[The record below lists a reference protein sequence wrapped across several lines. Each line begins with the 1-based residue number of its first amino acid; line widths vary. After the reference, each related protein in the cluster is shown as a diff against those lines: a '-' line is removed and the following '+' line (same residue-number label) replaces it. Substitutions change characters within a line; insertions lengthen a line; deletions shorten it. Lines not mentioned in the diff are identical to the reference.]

1 MKKFGMLL
9 GVMIIMASFNIALAQ
24 DALLF
29 EGYLNKGDTI
39 LVGPIIITLN
49 DVQKDYLTNQYK
61 AMFVIMKD
69 GKILNANYTVIYI
82 PNPSKIQELL
92 ADPAFLN
99 AMAETLGYN
108 TTDPLSYAQFL
119 AWLAT
124 ASPEEIAD
132 AVFETINEHP
142 ELGINKEDLLMPIRV
157 PEFTYISENET
168 IELNVDGQKVTIT
181 ALEIYPNGVRISI
194 SGPYDWKVSV
204 IPALITTSIE
214 APKSVNPGQEFIV
227 KVHLKNEGA
236 LKAKYITVMVSPV
249 MLDVGSSENQDSQS
263 STGQALAQTL
273 SQSGVVQSA
282 LMPVNTSM
290 KYIEY
295 LDGKESATLE
305 FKFKANENAQPG
317 VYPLYVT
324 VIYFFGVGQD
334 VQQMQSFN
342 FVGITVARDSD
353 ASFVIESIEKPK
365 IVHPGEDF
373 EVKIRLRNMGGDT
386 AKDFLATIE
395 PKGSLNIEE
404 QQIQNAQLSGNNL
417 PMETKTPIL
426 VANETDQYYRAIVR
440 PNDEV
445 ELTFRLHVSE
455 DAETGSYPVTLKLT
469 YYSGD
474 SKESKSQSFEFSVQ
488 VLRKREAFIEIESIE
503 MDPKKVEPGDEFTLT
518 LKLRNVGEENARAF
532 ALKII
537 PTRVPV
543 QGEIKKVDLSS
554 LQNLPIQGSQSISE
568 NLQEALNQILKELA
582 KRNVDAFL
590 PIGEDNVKYVPEIA
604 PNQEVTLTFHL
615 KANNR
620 LESGIYPLRIGI
632 EYLSS
637 PDDSKISDE
646 RLIGINVL
654 GKEQL
659 IISKVSTS
667 PSRVYPGTHNVE
679 ISLSVENI
687 GSGEAKYV
695 LLIPKPQSPFELS
708 DTSEQIINLGTLRQG
723 DSANAVFRINVN
735 EDAKGGSYKIPVE
748 IQYKDSL
755 GNSQKIM
762 LNVPII
768 IHEKPKLVVEN
779 VRFDK
784 TPMQGEEVRV
794 YITVKNIGGEKAENV
809 MIEGVVKSSQP
820 FTLTKRTDYIG
831 NLKPGQSGEG
841 VIELSIDRDAVPK
854 TYVVQIRMRAVGD
867 KESGDD
873 NVYVFEDSVKIPVQ
887 ENTKQAHTL
896 KYLGIGVGILVVLA
910 VVITYLK
917 RRE

>member
-1 MKKFGMLL
+1 MKKFGILL
-9 GVMIIMASFNIALAQ
+9 GVMIIVATFNMVLAQ
-24 DALLF
+24 DTVLF
-29 EGYLNKGDTI
+29 EGYLNKGDAI
-39 LVGPIIITLN
+39 LVGPLIITLN

-69 GKILNANYTVIYI
+69 GKIINANYTVIYV
-82 PNPSKIQELL
+82 PNPSKIQSLL
-92 ADPAFLN
+92 EDPQFLR

-108 TTDPLSYAQFL
+108 ATNPLSYAQFL

-132 AVFETINEHP
+132 AVFKTINEHP
-142 ELGINKEDLLMPIRV
+142 ELGINKEDILMPMRV
-157 PEFTYISENET
+157 PQFTYIGENET

-181 ALEIYPNGVRISI
+181 ALEIYPNGARISI
-194 SGPYDWKVSV
+194 SGPYEWKASL

-214 APKSVNPGQEFIV
+214 APKSVNPGQEFTV

-249 MLDVGSSENQDSQS
+249 MLNVGSGENQS
-263 STGQALAQTL
+263 STGQALAQAL

-282 LMPVNTSM
+282 LMPVNTSI
-290 KYIEY
+290 KYIEF

-324 VIYFFGVGQD
+324 VIYFFGVGQNIR
-334 VQQMQSFN
+334 QMQSFN

-373 EVKIRLRNMGGDT
+373 EVKIKLRNMGGDT

-404 QQIQNAQLSGNNL
+404 QRIQNAQLPQSNL
-417 PMETKTPIL
+417 PMEAKTPIL
-426 VANETDQYYRAIVR
+426 VANRTDQYYRAIVE
-440 PNDEV
+440 PNEEV

-474 SKESKSQSFEFSVQ
+474 SKDSKSQSFEFSVQ
-488 VLRKREAFIEIESIE
+488 VLRKREAFIEIESIDME
-503 MDPKKVEPGDEFTLT
+503 PKKIEPGDEFTLT
-518 LKLRNVGEENARAF
+518 IKLRNVGEENARAF
-532 ALKII
+532 VLKII
-537 PTRVPV
+537 PTQVPV

-554 LQNLPIQGSQSISE
+554 LQNLPIQGSQAISE

-615 KANNR
+615 KANDR
-620 LESGIYPLRIGI
+620 LENGIYPLRIGV

-646 RLIGINVL
+646 RLIGISVL

-667 PSRVYPGTHNVE
+667 PSRVYPGMHNVE
-679 ISLSVENI
+679 VSLSVENI

-735 EDAKGGSYKIPVE
+735 EDARGGSYKLPIE
-748 IQYKDSL
+748 IQYKDAL

-784 TPMQGEEVRV
+784 TPMQGEEIKV
-794 YITVKNIGGEKAENV
+794 YITVKNVGGEKASSV
-809 MIEGVVKSSQP
+809 MIEGIVKSSQP

-841 VIELSIDRDAVPK
+841 VVELSIDKDAVPK
-854 TYVVQIRMRAVGD
+854 TYVIQIRMRAVGD

-873 NVYVFEDSVKIPVQ
+873 NVYVFEDSIKIPVE

-896 KYLGIGVGILVVLA
+896 KYAGMGVGFLVVLA
-910 VVITYLK
+910 ILATYMK
-917 RRE
+917 RRR